1 MEKRFRALRIIATIY
16 KIVAWI
22 ILIFGIL
29 IGFLYLAVFLIGGAS
44 TAGQGQGYYGL
55 VGGGVIGVVF
65 AAVILLY
72 AAILFLVLY
81 GAGEAIFLALAVE
94 ENTRETTLLLHHLVR
109 GGNPQQFPT

>member
-1 MEKRFRALRIIATIY
+1 MEKRFRALRIIGTIY
-16 KIVAWI
+16 KIFAWI
-22 ILIFGIL
+22 ILVFGVLTAL
-29 IGFLYLAVFLIGGAS
+29 IYLVVALIGGAAAVGRDYS
-44 TAGQGQGYYGL
+44 GL
-55 VGGGVIGVVF
+55 AAGGVIGVVF
-65 AAVILLY
+65 GVVILLY